1 MIKRVTRTAYLKIG
15 KEEMLSITKN
25 VGTALIVE
33 RNGKTIIAVLHTGND
48 PH

>member
-1 MIKRVTRTAYLKIG
+1 
-15 KEEMLSITKN
+15 MLSITKN
-25 VGTALIVE
+25 VGTALTVA